1 MTLVHPNHFPD
12 HAPPAARR
20 RPSGGGLGP
29 SGIALA
35 SVGATL
41 VALGLRRGGG
51 LGWLVGLGGAA
62 LALGAVSR
70 HGLIARWIDQTPYE
84 EEEARRL
91 GWKSAAAVTRSIT
104 IQKSRQ
110 ELYRFW
116 RHLPNLSRV
125 MEPVEEIRN
134 LDEAGTRTR
143 WAVKGPAGRRV
154 TWTAIITEDEA
165 DRRIA
170 WESMPSA
177 KVRNSGWVE
186 FRDAPNGLGTEVSA
200 TILYE
205 PPGGKIG
212 RALAKLT
219 GREPGVEARDALRQ
233 LKQVMEVG
241 AIATSRVR

>member
-1 MTLVHPNHFPD
+1 MTLAHSSHFPD

-29 SGIALA
+29 GGVALA

-51 LGWLVGLGGAA
+51 LGWLVGLSGAA

-84 EEEARRL
+84 DKEAQRL
-91 GWKSAAAVTRSIT
+91 GWKSAAVVTRSIT
-104 IQKSRQ
+104 IQKPRE

-116 RHLPNLSRV
+116 RHLPNLARV
-125 MEPVEEIRN
+125 MEPVDEIRN

-143 WAVKGPAGRRV
+143 WAVRGPAGRRV

-205 PPGGKIG
+205 PPGGRIG

-241 AIATSRVR
+241 EIATSRVR

>member
-1 MTLVHPNHFPD
+1 MTLAHSSHIPD

-29 SGIALA
+29 GGVALA
-35 SVGATL
+35 SIGATL

-62 LALGAVSR
+62 LAVGAVSR

-84 EEEARRL
+84 EGEAKRR

-104 IQKSRQ
+104 IQKPRE

-125 MEPVEEIRN
+125 MEPVDEIRN

-170 WESMPSA
+170 WESLPSA

-205 PPGGKIG
+205 PPGGRIG

-241 AIATSRVR
+241 EIATSRVR